1 MGNDSLS
8 RKGIL
13 LATDF
18 SKPARRAYAYA
29 IRLSSVLNARLTLL
43 HVIKAPPGFRAGAR
57 RSLAPLKTKA
67 LLELG
72 RMARHAEDHGVAARH
87 KLLVGVPEV
96 AILQVA
102 EEKRSELI
110 AMGTHGRTGWDR
122 LKLGSTAETV
132 LQRAHCPVLTVH
144 ASIVADAPAR
154 PQRIKLTRI
163 LVAMDFSVCSQAAL
177 QSAAMLGHRLKAQM
191 FLVHAFQSPAAATP
205 GETTG
210 ETNMPKSLR
219 EKAARRVQAALG
231 VSSADELIADLIF
244 ASGDPVEVI
253 LDQAKRLRADL
264 IVLGTHGRRGLQR
277 LVLGSVAESVVRR
290 AGCPVLV
297 VKAGV
302 GQRLDTRAG
311 VK

>member
-1 MGNDSLS
+1 MRHDSLFKKS
-8 RKGIL
+8 IL

-18 SKPARRAYAYA
+18 SAPARRAYAYA
-29 IRLSSVLNARLTLL
+29 LRLSSVLNARLILL
-43 HVIKAPPGFRAGAR
+43 HVIKAPAGFQAGAR

-72 RMARHAEDHGVAARH
+72 RMAHHAEEHGVVARH
-87 KLLVGVPEV
+87 KLLVGVPEE
-96 AILQVA
+96 AILKVA
-102 EEKRSELI
+102 EERSPELI
-110 AMGTHGRTGWDR
+110 AMGTQGRTGWDR

-132 LQRAHCPVLTVH
+132 LQRAPCPVLTVH
-144 ASIVADAPAR
+144 ASMVADVPAGPR
-154 PQRIKLTRI
+154 RIKLTRI

-177 QSAAMLGHRLKAQM
+177 RSAAMWRHRLKAQM
-191 FLVHAFQSPAAATP
+191 FLVHAFQSPAAAP
-205 GETTG
+205 PSDR
-210 ETNMPKSLR
+210 NLPKPLR
-219 EKAARRVQAALG
+219 EKAERRVQAALG
-231 VSSADELIADLIF
+231 VSSANESIADLIF

-277 LVLGSVAESVVRR
+277 LVLGSVAESIVRR
-290 AGCPVLV
+290 ASCPVLV

-302 GQRLDTRAG
+302 GQRLDTRAA